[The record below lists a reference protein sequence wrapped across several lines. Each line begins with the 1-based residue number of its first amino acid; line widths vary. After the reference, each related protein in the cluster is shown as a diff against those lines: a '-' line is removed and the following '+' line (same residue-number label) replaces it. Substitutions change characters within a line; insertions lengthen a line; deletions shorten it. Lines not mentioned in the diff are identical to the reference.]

1 MTGVQTCALP
11 IYATVRDV
19 LRVIED
25 QSDFFFLYK
34 NENIDVNRTVSVDIK
49 EKTVEYLLSQLFKGT
64 TVEYEVVNRQIVLI
78 DKEKG
83 NFNSLSQQ
91 QKSITGKVTDSS
103 GSSLP
108 GVSVVVKGTTNGTI
122 SDGNGSYSLS
132 NVPENATV
140 QFSFVGMKG
149 QEIAVGG
156 KSTINVSMEED
167 AIGIEE
173 VVAVGYGTMK
183 KSDLTGSVVSVKS
196 DQLVSFPVSGA
207 VQALQGRAA
216 GVQISSNN
224 GDPGSSMRVR
234 VRGGTSINAS
244 SDPIFVVD
252 GFVGGILPPPEDI
265 ESIEI
270 LKDASAT
277 AIYGSR
283 GANGVIMVT
292 TKRGTSGKTRIEF
305 NTSYSAQNEIKRL
318 DLLNAEQYTAITKEA
333 FPNYVSSGDNTD
345 WQDVVFRTGAIQNHQ
360 LSFSGGNDNV
370 NYYLSGLFYD
380 QEGIIIGS
388 GFKKYSVT
396 SNINLNATEK
406 LKIGLN
412 IFGERAVTDG
422 VPTQEG
428 SGGADGAGVIG
439 SVIKFMPDQGI
450 YRADGTYTT
459 AAMHD
464 PIDNPY
470 AIINEYTNDIVG
482 DRLQAN
488 FSAEYQLLK
497 DLSFKTTFGASTS
510 NSRTG
515 EFYTTLLNRGQIGR
529 AHV

>member
-1 MTGVQTCALP
+1 MKKKWIHLQEMSMMDVPLILRIMKLVTLFLFVAVMHVSAATYSQTTKLT
-11 IYATVRDV
+11 IVGQNLTVGEILD
-19 LRVIED
+19 LIEN
-25 QSDFFFLYK
+25 QSEYSFFFNAHQIDLSKRITIEADKQLVNKILDEILSGSGLIYTVNNK
-34 NENIDVNRTVSVDIK
+34 LIVIHKRGEASNILNGQK
-49 EKTVEYLLSQLFKGT
+49 QK
-64 TVEYEVVNRQIVLI
+64 
-78 DKEKG
+78 
-83 NFNSLSQQ
+83 SLS
-91 QKSITGKVTDSS
+91 GKVTDSS
-103 GSSLP
+103 GSTLP

-122 SDGNGSYSLS
+122 TDVNGNYSLS
-132 NVPENATV
+132 NIPENATI

-149 QEIAVGG
+149 QEVAVGG

-167 AIGIEE
+167 AIGIDE

-183 KSDLTGSVVSVKS
+183 KSDLTGSVASVKS
-196 DQLVSFPVSGA
+196 DQLVSFPVSSA

-224 GDPGSSMRVR
+224 GNPGSSMKVR

-252 GFVGGILPPPEDI
+252 GFVGGILPPAEDI

-292 TKRGTSGKTRIEF
+292 TKRGTTGKTRIEC

-318 DLLNAEQYTAITKEA
+318 DLLNAEQYTEMTKEA
-333 FPNYVSSGDNTD
+333 FPTYVTSGENTD

-388 GFKKYSVT
+388 G
-396 SNINLNATEK
+396 
-406 LKIGLN
+406 
-412 IFGERAVTDG
+412 
-422 VPTQEG
+422 
-428 SGGADGAGVIG
+428 
-439 SVIKFMPDQGI
+439 
-450 YRADGTYTT
+450 
-459 AAMHD
+459 
-464 PIDNPY
+464 
-470 AIINEYTNDIVG
+470 
-482 DRLQAN
+482 
-488 FSAEYQLLK
+488 
-497 DLSFKTTFGASTS
+497 
-510 NSRTG
+510 
-515 EFYTTLLNRGQIGR
+515 
-529 AHV
+529 